1 MNTIKRLVRKS
12 VYLVLA
18 AALLI
23 GGFYG
28 TVNGVK
34 AASGTVDIVAVGTGH
49 HQLYYIGMPGNGSCS
64 SVRIPL
70 LDRLSDTATFTVR
83 SHTRIVSVSTNWG
96 DYWKVN
102 DDNVESK
109 SADVTMT
116 GLDANFA
123 GPGTATVTLPNGVSG
138 DVKVCYEHVGTDEN
152 DTAWRAYGLGSDP
165 TANVVKLPFKDEGVA
180 YNHTLNLDAG
190 DHNFPGGFIGYL
202 IDPTATGFKF
212 VVYDQT
218 AVTVTVYG
226 LPGVKVS
233 LTPSCTGTTCVVN
246 FPEGTTRADWSAPS
260 VVYDWDGS
268 GDEPETTGVNV
279 TSTNALP

>member
-28 TVNGVK
+28 TVSGVK
-34 AASGTVDIVAVGTGH
+34 AASGTVDLVAVGTGN
-49 HQLYYIGMPGNGSCS
+49 HQLYYIGQPGNGSCS

-70 LDRLSDTATFTVR
+70 VDTLSDTATFTLR
-83 SHTRIVSVSTNWG
+83 PHTMVTLIETNWG
-96 DYWKVN
+96 DYWKVVN
-102 DDNVESK
+102 GAAVAST
-109 SADVTMT
+109 DVTVT
-116 GLDANFA
+116 GLEADFTAT
-123 GPGTATVTLPNGVSG
+123 GTVTVTLPHGMSR
-138 DVKVCYEHVGTDEN
+138 DVKVCYEHVGTDADDLN
-152 DTAWRAYGLGSDP
+152 WRAYGLGSDP

-233 LTPSCTGTTCVVN
+233 LTPSCSGTTCVVN
-246 FPEGTTRADWSAPS
+246 FPDGTTRADWSAPS

-279 TSTNALP
+279 TDTNALP